1 MENVKHLD
9 TIKGINE
16 QIDSLDKEINSFK
29 SLAVSMAK
37 KTLVVCKELESE
49 GNKLRTNLEELAKK
63 FTILQEEYDER
74 QGATDTVTKQENVE
88 TLQKQLSQEMENAQQ
103 LRAQIHELDDQNN
116 ELVEILKEKE
126 AQIAKG
132 EAVIASLQLT
142 LEKQKKIK
150 IAYQL
155 QLSAEDVYAKGI
167 KSYERGD
174 YSEAVEW
181 YQIAAEQG
189 EARAQYDLGLMYANG
204 KGVPKDASE
213 AVKWYLKAAV
223 QGYVS
228 AQNTLGW
235 RYLKGEGVLQ
245 DASEA
250 EKWYQRAAAQG
261 NASAQYNLGWMY
273 ENGQGVLQDDLKA
286 IKWYRKAAEQE
297 YVRAQTNLG
306 DMYRKGKGVPQDD
319 SEAIKWYLRAA
330 KQGNADAQEK
340 LKTFYK

>member
-150 IAYQL
+150 IAYQS

-189 EARAQYDLGLMYANG
+189 D
-204 KGVPKDASE
+204 
-213 AVKWYLKAAV
+213 
-223 QGYVS
+223 VS

>member
-49 GNKLRTNLEELAKK
+49 GNKLKANLEELAKK
-63 FTILQEEYDER
+63 FVSLQEEYDER

-88 TLQKQLSQEMENAQQ
+88 TLQKQLSQEMENTQQ
-103 LRAQIHELDDQNN
+103 LQAQIHELDDQNN

-132 EAVIASLQLT
+132 EAAIASLQLT

-150 IAYQL
+150 IAYQS

-250 EKWYQRAAAQG
+250 EKWYQRAA
-261 NASAQYNLGWMY
+261 
-273 ENGQGVLQDDLKA
+273 
-286 IKWYRKAAEQE
+286 
-297 YVRAQTNLG
+297 
-306 DMYRKGKGVPQDD
+306 
-319 SEAIKWYLRAA
+319 
-330 KQGNADAQEK
+330 KQGNVDAQEK

>member
-16 QIDSLDKEINSFK
+16 QINSLDKEINSFK

-37 KTLVVCKELESE
+37 KTLVVCKELEKE

-63 FTILQEEYDER
+63 FVSLQEEYDER
-74 QGATDTVTKQENVE
+74 QGATDTVTKQENE
-88 TLQKQLSQEMENAQQ
+88 ENLQKQLSQEMENAQQ

-150 IAYQL
+150 IAYQS
-155 QLSAEDVYAKGI
+155 QLSAEDVYAK
-167 KSYERGD
+167 
-174 YSEAVEW
+174 
-181 YQIAAEQG
+181 G

-213 AVKWYLKAAV
+213 AVKWYRKAAV